1 MLAETSQVRKIL
13 DTATNAVISKNRRY
27 FEKRAELDIF
37 IKDFEEDLANY
48 EESEE
53 FIGGDAY
60 SQFIAKNPVQVR
72 ELLIRFNDYKKL
84 VENINNDLLLMTT
97 ELSQQGDNNGF
108 DLHIKFQNTILK
120 EDK

>member
-1 MLAETSQVRKIL
+1 MLAETSQVKNIL
-13 DTATNAVISKNRRY
+13 NTATNAVLSKNRRY
-27 FEKRAELDIF
+27 FEKRAELEIF

-72 ELLIRFNDYKKL
+72 ELLVRFNDYKKL
-84 VENINNDLLLMTT
+84 VENVNNDLLMMTT
-97 ELSQQGDNNGF
+97 ELSQQGDDNGF
-108 DLHIKFQNTILK
+108 DLHVKFQNTILK
-120 EDK
+120 EEK

>member
-1 MLAETSQVRKIL
+1 MLAETSQIKKIL
-13 DTATNAVISKNRRY
+13 DMATNVVISKNRRY
-27 FEKRAELDIF
+27 FEKRAELDTF

-97 ELSQQGDNNGF
+97 ELSQQGDDNGF

-120 EDK
+120 EGK

>member
-1 MLAETSQVRKIL
+1 MLAETSQVKKIL

-108 DLHIKFQNTILK
+108 DLHVKFQNTILK

>member
-1 MLAETSQVRKIL
+1 MLAETSQVKKIL
-13 DTATNAVISKNRRY
+13 NTATNAVISKNRRY

-108 DLHIKFQNTILK
+108 DLHVKFQNTILK

>member
-1 MLAETSQVRKIL
+1 MLAETSQVKNIL
-13 DTATNAVISKNRRY
+13 NTATNAVISKNRRY
-27 FEKRAELDIF
+27 FEKRAELEIF

-84 VENINNDLLLMTT
+84 VENVNNDLLMMTT
-97 ELSQQGDNNGF
+97 ELSQQGDDNGF
-108 DLHIKFQNTILK
+108 DLHVKFQNTILK
-120 EDK
+120 EEK

>member
-1 MLAETSQVRKIL
+1 MLAETSQVKKIL
-13 DTATNAVISKNRRY
+13 DTATSAIISKNRRY
-27 FEKRAELDIF
+27 FEKRAELDTF
-37 IKDFEEDLANY
+37 IRDFEEDLSNY

-72 ELLIRFNDYKKL
+72 ELLIRFKDYKKL

-97 ELSQQGDNNGF
+97 ELSQQGEDNGF
-108 DLHIKFQNTILK
+108 DIHIKFQNTILK

>member
-1 MLAETSQVRKIL
+1 MLAETSQVKKIL

-27 FEKRAELDIF
+27 FDKRAELDIF

>member
-1 MLAETSQVRKIL
+1 MLAETSQVKKIL

-108 DLHIKFQNTILK
+108 DLHVKFQNTILK
-120 EDK
+120 EGK